1 MLGNLVNT
9 TTTILRFLLE
19 GSFYRGA
26 CLFVRGLAEPT
37 PKEFVFTLCLI
48 QKHCV
53 DTTPW
58 VWVEYFD
65 PDLQSMARR
74 SGTTQFGR

>member
-19 GSFYRGA
+19 GFSYRGA

-37 PKEFVFTLCLI
+37 PKELCLHLYI
-48 QKHCV
+48 V
-53 DTTPW
+53 FDT
-58 VWVEYFD
+58 EA
-65 PDLQSMARR
+65 LC
-74 SGTTQFGR
+74 

>member
-19 GSFYRGA
+19 GFSYRGA
-26 CLFVRGLAEPT
+26 CLFVRGLAHGRAHT
-37 PKEFVFTLCLI
+37 KGIVFTLCLI

-65 PDLQSMARR
+65 PDLQSMAR
-74 SGTTQFGR
+74 